1 MNSVRGLTF
10 IELLISLLIIS
21 VLIVTSIPSF
31 QNLLKKHKSQRV
43 FSLTLQAIYYAR
55 AKALTTQTVVTLC
68 PTTDELSKCG
78 TKWEDGIQI
87 FADID
92 ENGKFDHKQDTLLR
106 SFPSGNHAYLL
117 RWASFGNR
125 SYLQY
130 TPLGHTKN
138 QNGTFIYCPQDGD
151 VKYANAIIINR
162 AGRARRGYDK
172 NNNGIIER
180 ANGKDIAC

>member
-1 MNSVRGLTF
+1 MNSTRGFTF
-10 IELLISLLIIS
+10 VELLISLLIIS
-21 VLIVTSIPSF
+21 VLVAISIPGF

-68 PTTDELSKCG
+68 PTTDEVTKCG
-78 TKWEDGIQI
+78 TQWEEGIQV
-87 FADID
+87 FTDTD
-92 ENGKFDHKQDTLLR
+92 ENGRFNQKQDTLLR
-106 SFPSGNHAYLL
+106 IFPSGNYKYSL

-180 ANGKDIAC
+180 ASGKDIAC